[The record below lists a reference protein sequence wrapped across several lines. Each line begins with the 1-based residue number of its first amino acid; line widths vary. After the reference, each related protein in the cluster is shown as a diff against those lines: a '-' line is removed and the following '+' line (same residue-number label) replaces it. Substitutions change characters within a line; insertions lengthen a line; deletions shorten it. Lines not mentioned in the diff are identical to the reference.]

1 MKELEDGCSCRMETP
16 KLLDRLVV
24 VITGTIPA
32 PNTETK
38 TLVYPG
44 SCQLEKVHNLKV
56 ENYVLFGRLSEDFK
70 PGR

>member
-32 PNTETK
+32 PNTESESGPPYRK
-38 TLVYPG
+38 SPAGSYPSPWDNTG
-44 SCQLEKVHNLKV
+44 SANLGQ
-56 ENYVLFGRLSEDFK
+56 EGCIA
-70 PGR
+70 